1 MLVLKNSGYTKN
13 FRKEVLNSALEAFK
27 KMEDDDLKGVKPL
40 YRSRTWESEDE
51 KTTNKMK
58 KKLNWWK
65 NEKSKVQYKSLVF
78 VPPTPGGKLIKEL
91 QQREEELNKNSDERI
106 KFLEHGGD
114 KMEKLLTNKYPF
126 KTEKCAEKMCPL
138 CQNEKEPTVP
148 CNTNNAGYKWT
159 CKTCKNRNITKV
171 YEGET
176 SRSVRIRGGEHL
188 RDFRNRT
195 EKSVLFKHQ
204 ILEHKNE
211 KAEFEMEITGVFK
224 DALTRQADEAVRIQN
239 RSKSQL
245 LNSKGEFNSAPVARI
260 SVEKNY
266 KTKQAYML

>member
-91 QQREEELNKNSDERI
+91 QQRE
-106 KFLEHGGD
+106 
-114 KMEKLLTNKYPF
+114 
-126 KTEKCAEKMCPL
+126 
-138 CQNEKEPTVP
+138 
-148 CNTNNAGYKWT
+148 
-159 CKTCKNRNITKV
+159 
-171 YEGET
+171 
-176 SRSVRIRGGEHL
+176 
-188 RDFRNRT
+188 
-195 EKSVLFKHQ
+195 
-204 ILEHKNE
+204 
-211 KAEFEMEITGVFK
+211 
-224 DALTRQADEAVRIQN
+224 
-239 RSKSQL
+239 
-245 LNSKGEFNSAPVARI
+245 
-260 SVEKNY
+260 
-266 KTKQAYML
+266 